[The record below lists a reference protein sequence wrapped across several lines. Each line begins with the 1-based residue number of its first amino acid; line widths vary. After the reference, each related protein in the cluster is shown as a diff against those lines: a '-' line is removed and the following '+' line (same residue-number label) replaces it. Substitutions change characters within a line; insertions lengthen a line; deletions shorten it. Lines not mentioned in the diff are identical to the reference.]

1 MKKTYV
7 KPEVYFESFELSAS
21 IADNCG
27 KPLNLNQNTCKDIFG
42 DYGENVF
49 SQGNCVINPDQLPC
63 SVGGVETVRLL
74 TQAYTRKCP
83 ARLGRAFFQESDA
96 AR

>member
-27 KPLNLNQNTCKDIFG
+27 TPLNLNQNTCREIFG
-42 DYGENVF
+42 DYRDKVF
-49 SQGNCVINPDQLPC
+49 SQGNCTINPEQLNFCYQVPMEGAKLFA
-63 SVGGVETVRLL
+63 S
-74 TQAYTRKCP
+74 
-83 ARLGRAFFQESDA
+83 
-96 AR
+96 

>member
-27 KPLNLNQNTCKDIFG
+27 KPLNLNQDTCRDIFG
-42 DYGENVF
+42 DYRNNVF
-49 SQGNCVINPDQLPC
+49 LR
-63 SVGGVETVRLL
+63 E
-74 TQAYTRKCP
+74 
-83 ARLGRAFFQESDA
+83 A
-96 AR
+96 A

>member
-27 KPLNLNQNTCKDIFG
+27 KPLNLNQDTCREIFG
-42 DYGENVF
+42 DYRNDVF
-49 SQGNCVINPDQLPC
+49 SQGTCKMDPNDFNFCYQVPFEGSKLFA
-63 SVGGVETVRLL
+63 S
-74 TQAYTRKCP
+74 
-83 ARLGRAFFQESDA
+83 
-96 AR
+96 

>member
-27 KPLNLNQNTCKDIFG
+27 KPLNLIQDTCRDIFG
-42 DYGENVF
+42 DYRNNVF
-49 SQGNCVINPDQLPC
+49 SQGSCDMNPDQLGFCYHVPLEG
-63 SVGGVETVRLL
+63 SKLF
-74 TQAYTRKCP
+74 A
-83 ARLGRAFFQESDA
+83 S
-96 AR
+96 

>member
-27 KPLNLNQNTCKDIFG
+27 TPLNLNQNTCRDIFG
-42 DYGENVF
+42 DYGDKVF
-49 SQGNCVINPDQLPC
+49 SQGNCTINPEQLNFCYQVPMEG
-63 SVGGVETVRLL
+63 SKLF
-74 TQAYTRKCP
+74 A
-83 ARLGRAFFQESDA
+83 S
-96 AR
+96 